1 MRLFRCTKTLFLL
14 VLVAM
19 GLVWSMTALP
29 YGVVYPSGNWPENW
43 PKELEPF
50 RERAQTVGYG
60 VTVETEYY
68 IIEFRTREEFETI
81 WPALLRLKSKG
92 APLRLK
98 TADKPSTDP
107 NDPRVAHERP
117 HVQII
122 CPMRDKGRY
131 QLLLDGTY
139 RHIGPWA
146 ADLQMPNGIL
156 PERVV
161 KRKKD
166 GKWVVWEKEYPL
178 IDLVTG
184 TDYEGPAQ
192 QARVQLTLYVDG
204 DVIDL
209 NRIRIPDNTPIEDNR
224 VLDKNNKTSSK

>member
-1 MRLFRCTKTLFLL
+1 MRLFRCTKTSFLL
-14 VLVAM
+14 VLVAT
-19 GLVWSMTALP
+19 GLVWSMTAFP

-107 NDPRVAHERP
+107 DDPHIVRERP
-117 HVQII
+117 HVEII
-122 CPMRDKGRY
+122 CPPRSQGRY

-146 ADLQMPNGIL
+146 ADLELPNGIL

-166 GKWVVWEKEYPL
+166 GKWVVWEGDHSWDEY
-178 IDLVTG
+178 DF
-184 TDYEGPAQ
+184 PAY

-209 NRIRIPDNTPIEDNR
+209 NRIRIPDNTPIEDKR